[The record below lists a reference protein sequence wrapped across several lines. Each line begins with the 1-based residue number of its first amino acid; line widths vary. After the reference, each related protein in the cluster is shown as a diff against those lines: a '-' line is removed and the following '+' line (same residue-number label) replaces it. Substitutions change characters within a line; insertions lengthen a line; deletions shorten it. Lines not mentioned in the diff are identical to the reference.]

1 MSVSVTVKFT
11 LSHEVVENCTT
22 SVKNWLYQLLPYVSI
37 TGGVFTARRIFEYT
51 NMATD
56 QYLSIIIYICI
67 WAVIASTAIWVTMT
81 MTVLTMQSDTNHTKF
96 VQKHLRSKSIYV
108 WAWCGLT
115 YKQAYMVNMSGNLL
129 IKLKLVV
136 WWFTLGDNDCD
147 DGGWGRVG
155 PGWTKNTRGSGC
167 HDCSYYMKKWGSSKK
182 LIYRK
187 KYSCKGL
194 AKSAKWLCEANLT
207 SGN

>member
-1 MSVSVTVKFT
+1 
-11 LSHEVVENCTT
+11 
-22 SVKNWLYQLLPYVSI
+22 
-37 TGGVFTARRIFEYT
+37 
-51 NMATD
+51 MATD

-67 WAVIASTAIWVTMT
+67 WAVIASTAIWVTMN
-81 MTVLTMQSDTNHTKF
+81 MTVLTMQSDTNHIKF

-108 WAWCGLT
+108 CGLT

-129 IKLKLVV
+129 IKIKLVV
-136 WWFTLGDNDCD
+136 WWFTLGDNECD